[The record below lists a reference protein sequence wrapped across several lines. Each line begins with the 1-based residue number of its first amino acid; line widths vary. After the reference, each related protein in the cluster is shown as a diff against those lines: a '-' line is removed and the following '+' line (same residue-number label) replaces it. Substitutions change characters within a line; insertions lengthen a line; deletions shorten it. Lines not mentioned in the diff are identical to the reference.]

1 MNPDEFFKVM
11 ALWQAIEQLDEGDN
25 ILIVNDGEHTKWK
38 MNSDE
43 QVGTADRDLA
53 YEYQMD
59 RVKDAS
65 DD

>member
-1 MNPDEFFKVM
+1 
-11 ALWQAIEQLDEGDN
+11 
-25 ILIVNDGEHTKWK
+25 

-59 RVKDAS
+59 RVKEAT

>member
-1 MNPDEFFKVM
+1 MNPDELFKRM
-11 ALWQAIEQLDEGDN
+11 MLFQAIEQLDEGDN

-59 RVKDAS
+59 RVKEAT

>member
-1 MNPDEFFKVM
+1 MNPDELFKM
-11 ALWQAIEQLDEGDN
+11 MLLFQAIEQLDEGDN

-38 MNSDE
+38 ITNDE

-59 RVKDAS
+59 RVTEV

>member
-1 MNPDEFFKVM
+1 MKPDELFKM
-11 ALWQAIEQLDEGDN
+11 MMLFQAIEQLDEGDN

-38 MNSDE
+38 INSDE

-59 RVKDAS
+59 RVKEAN